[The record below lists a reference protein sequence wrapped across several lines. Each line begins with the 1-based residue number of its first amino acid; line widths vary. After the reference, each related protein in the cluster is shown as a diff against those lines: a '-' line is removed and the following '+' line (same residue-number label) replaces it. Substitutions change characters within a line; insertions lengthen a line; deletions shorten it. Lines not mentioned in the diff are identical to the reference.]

1 MAFFDKKQ
9 DVLDI
14 KLTQFGKNL
23 LARGAFKPVFYR
35 FFDDGILYNSEAA
48 GFSEPQKRSEERI
61 KESQRLDTQHL
72 VVGAETRFDQN
83 QNLLNS
89 GSMKTFAFMEIK
101 RRQDPLIADKI
112 LKYPLS
118 NTKINSPAAPA
129 FRINVMDSEIS
140 SSSDIISAEGISLP
154 VPQLNI
160 SSSFELIEDRTR
172 QHDIDPGILDYQ
184 IYLDLLAN
192 NIEFLDSSE
201 LRVAEQNIIIDIE
214 ETDINQLR
222 ENFDIEIFEIDED
235 NNIIKIESEEEFS
248 KYFTIE
254 VDEKVFKDASI
265 TPRDGRF
272 YRDEK

>member
-72 VVGAETRFDQN
+72 VAGVETRFDEN
-83 QNLLNS
+83 QNLINS
-89 GSMKTFAFMEIK
+89 GSMKTFMEIK

-118 NTKINSPAAPA
+118 NTKINSQTAPS
-129 FRINVMDSEIS
+129 FRVNILDSEIS
-140 SSSDIISAEGISLP
+140 SSSDTISVEGISLP

-184 IYLDLLAN
+184 VYIDLLSN
-192 NIEFLDSSE
+192 NIGFVDNSE
-201 LRVAEQNIIIDIE
+201 LRVTEKNIIIDIE

-222 ENFDIEIFEIDED
+222 ENFEIEIFEIDE
-235 NNIIKIESEEEFS
+235 NNDIVKIESEEEFK

-254 VDEKVFKDASI
+254 VDDEVIKDSTI
-265 TPRDGRF
+265 TPRHGRF
-272 YRDEK
+272 YRDDK